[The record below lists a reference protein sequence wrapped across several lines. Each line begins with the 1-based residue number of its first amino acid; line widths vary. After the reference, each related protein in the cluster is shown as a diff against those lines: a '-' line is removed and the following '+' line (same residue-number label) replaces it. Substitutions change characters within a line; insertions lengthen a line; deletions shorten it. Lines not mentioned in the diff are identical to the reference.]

1 MEGDTAAT
9 ITGESGFISVD
20 LLRRE
25 FQAEDFNVL
34 KQALATATDA
44 GISRDDPRYQALVT
58 LSDQLMSSTGGA
70 RPVESQPADRNAGRE
85 ERKEKREALQAS
97 LSVQQIRRLAAQ
109 KAALALISKDVGL
122 PAVVERAL
130 VAGTSRGTG
139 NAVAQGVQESGLNKG
154 SGAPTA
160 LMSSGINAPLLQAV
174 RDSGP
179 ASLPIR
185 ALRQAR
191 EERFQQRL
199 KWRKETLERL
209 PVAASQVMKRKAAV
223 ELQALKVHA
232 LLDLFSLK

>member
-1 MEGDTAAT
+1 MEGDMAAT
-9 ITGESGFISVD
+9 MAGESGFISAD
-20 LLRRE
+20 LLRWE
-25 FQAEDFNVL
+25 FQAEDFKVL

-70 RPVESQPADRNAGRE
+70 QTVESQPADRNAGRE

-122 PAVVERAL
+122 PAVVEGAL
-130 VAGTSRGTG
+130 VAGTSRGIVNVG
-139 NAVAQGVQESGLNKG
+139 AQGVQESGLNKG
-154 SGAPTA
+154 SGAPAA
-160 LMSSGINAPLLQAV
+160 LLSSGIDAPLLQAV
-174 RDSGP
+174 RDNGP
-179 ASLPIR
+179 DSLPVG

-199 KWRKETLERL
+199 KWRKETLECL
-209 PVAASQVMKRKAAV
+209 PAATSQLVKQKAAV

-232 LLDLFSLK
+232 